1 MGGGLSAPTLSDGWG
16 RLAAAVAADVPP
28 VELDG
33 IWTFPPVRRDRREWG
48 TAILSRVDGD
58 RRRIYTARYVLAVRG
73 KERGQFE
80 ATIEEMGSGPL
91 ETLAA
96 LLRDVQKRSDD
107 EPPPTSV
114 DIETWFPAAFPAAAD
129 GAPQPG

>member
-1 MGGGLSAPTLSDGWG
+1 MGSGLSAPPLGDGWG
-16 RLAAAVAADVPP
+16 RLAAVVAAELPA

-33 IWTFPPVRRDRREWG
+33 VWIFPALRRDQREWG

-58 RRRIYTARYVLAVRG
+58 RRRVYTARYVLAVRG

-80 ATIEEMGSGPL
+80 ATIEEVGSGPL

-114 DIETWFPAAFPAAAD
+114 DIETWFPAAAD